1 METDVYYLRDK
12 TVYLTT
18 EGKWGIA
25 GIAGI
30 VWIGQIN
37 LPDIQNGKGV
47 KHL

>member
-1 METDVYYLRDK
+1 METDVYYLRNK

-18 EGKWGIA
+18 EGKW